1 MNRYLVA
8 ARDLSTSEII
18 IKQAPL
24 VIGPI
29 ANDDNTPVCLNCYR
43 ALEIDASYRYV
54 NICACILWLHMTL
67 VGKLSPSS
75 RERNFLVNSLTV
87 SQDGGMIERLWPTFT
102 WFPLDARNVSFHSVP
117 QSAQALITQRMSAS
131 SSSLGI
137 FINICTG
144 KRTELNC
151 SMTTKL
157 LRFWGKF
164 SRVCGDGL
172 IP

>member
-54 NICACILWLHMTL
+54 NFYVNICGCIL
-67 VGKLSPSS
+67 
-75 RERNFLVNSLTV
+75 
-87 SQDGGMIERLWPTFT
+87 
-102 WFPLDARNVSFHSVP
+102 
-117 QSAQALITQRMSAS
+117 
-131 SSSLGI
+131 
-137 FINICTG
+137 
-144 KRTELNC
+144 
-151 SMTTKL
+151 
-157 LRFWGKF
+157 
-164 SRVCGDGL
+164 
-172 IP
+172 